1 MGFWKAASKLAVEAA
16 KDALSSAREVKDTHN
31 SLEGKSNEELRKIT
45 TDNGFFSS
53 TTETEKRL
61 ARKVLRDRGER

>member
-1 MGFWKAASKLAVEAA
+1 MGFWKATGKLAVEAA
-16 KDALSSAREVKDTHN
+16 KDALSSEREVKETHDR
-31 SLEGKSNEELRKIT
+31 LEGKSNAELRKIT

>member
-1 MGFWKAASKLAVEAA
+1 MGFWKATGKLAVEAA
-16 KDALSSAREVKDTHN
+16 KDALSSAREVKETHDR
-31 SLEGKSNEELRKIT
+31 LEGKSNADLRKIT

-61 ARKVLRDRGER
+61 ALKVLRDRGER